1 MDTQKRILIIDFCNY
16 EDYPIGGYLSFA
28 KNLMESFG
36 NDLALV
42 GITTQDTDPVG
53 KWFKK
58 DINGFYYD
66 FFAIAR
72 YDKLKTKH
80 LIPDRLV
87 SFLLVKYYKKRIFK
101 IDIKNIFIQRQE
113 IILSLVD
120 SKFNNSCF
128 CFAGL
133 ENPLYISKYRN
144 ARPIANLF
152 ERYFFKRLKYVKTI
166 LASGDENAINEM
178 IIRSEGRIIKG
189 SVIKFPTRINTDI
202 FKPLNKLEARK
213 ELNLSKTATII
224 ITTGRLALI
233 KGWKF
238 MIDSYVLF
246 EKEIPDSL
254 LYFIGEGEDFKKIK
268 DYISLNNLT
277 EKVILAGK
285 KKSQEIALFLN
296 ASDLFI
302 MGSYKEGWSTSLS
315 EAVACG
321 IPACVTNFSSAKE
334 IILEGINGFVID
346 KHNEDLFVQGMF
358 KAMKISRPV
367 YNDNVEAYS
376 SDKLKVDLLNIW
388 ELI

>member
-42 GITTQDTDPVG
+42 GITTQDSDPVG

-58 DINGFYYD
+58 DINGFHYD

-113 IILSLVD
+113 IILSVVD

-133 ENPLYISKYRN
+133 ENPLYISKYRY

-152 ERYFFKRLKYVKTI
+152 EKYFFKRLKYVKTI

-178 IIRSEGRIIKG
+178 IIRSEGRIIRG
-189 SVIKFPTRINTDI
+189 SVIKFPIRINSDI

-246 EKEIPDSL
+246 EKEVPDSL

-315 EAVACG
+315 EAIACG
-321 IPACVTNFSSAKE
+321 VPSCVTNFSSAKE

-346 KHNEDLFVQGMF
+346 EHNEDLFVQGMI

-367 YNDNVEAYS
+367 YNDNVKAYS
-376 SDKLKVDLLNIW
+376 TNKLKVDLLNIW